1 MRWPVSSFGGPD
13 VHIFRA
19 ERCSTDAAEP
29 EAQAQQASLVRYG
42 RSGDRRPGRRA
53 AAAGVRRPRVGGGY
67 VGGALA
73 QSVEGQFF
81 STADWQRARLEMWH
95 ADKLVRSGQ
104 PTANQWA
111 AVQRGL
117 DELLISPAVKR
128 RAGIELRKHAADV
141 DADAAVAMTAR
152 YQQRLQSL
160 KSV

>member
-1 MRWPVSSFGGPD
+1 MVG
-13 VHIFRA
+13 V
-19 ERCSTDAAEP
+19 AEP
-29 EAQAQQASLVRYG
+29 TVAGPGDVQPPLGFDAHELVT
-42 RSGDRRPGRRA
+42 DLWA
-53 AAAGVRRPRVGGGY
+53 
-67 VGGALA
+67 ALA

-81 STADWQRARLEMWH
+81 STTDWQRARLEMWH

-128 RAGIELRKHAADV
+128 RAGIELRKHAAD
-141 DADAAVAMTAR
+141 ADELEAVSMTAK
-152 YQQRLQSL
+152 YQQVL

>member
-1 MRWPVSSFGGPD
+1 MSTYSAPKGVPPKPPSQRRRRNKPASYGAADPVIVGQG
-13 VHIFRA
+13 
-19 ERCSTDAAEP
+19 DAQPPLGFDAH
-29 EAQAQQASLVRYG
+29 ALVA
-42 RSGDRRPGRRA
+42 DMWA
-53 AAAGVRRPRVGGGY
+53 
-67 VGGALA
+67 ALA

-111 AVQRGL
+111 AVHRGL

-128 RAGIELRKHAADV
+128 RAGIELRKHAAD
-141 DADAAVAMTAR
+141 ADELEAVSLVGK
-152 YQQRLQSL
+152 YQQVL

>member
-1 MRWPVSSFGGPD
+1 VIVGQG
-13 VHIFRA
+13 
-19 ERCSTDAAEP
+19 DAQPPLGFDAH
-29 EAQAQQASLVRYG
+29 ALVA
-42 RSGDRRPGRRA
+42 DMWA
-53 AAAGVRRPRVGGGY
+53 
-67 VGGALA
+67 ALA

-111 AVQRGL
+111 AVQREL

-128 RAGIELRKHAADV
+128 RAGIELRKHAADA
-141 DADAAVAMTAR
+141 DEDAAVSMVGR
-152 YQQRLQSL
+152 YRQIL

>member
-1 MRWPVSSFGGPD
+1 M
-13 VHIFRA
+13 
-19 ERCSTDAAEP
+19 STYSAPKGVPPKPPSQRRRRNKPASYGVAEP
-29 EAQAQQASLVRYG
+29 VLAGQADGQPPLGFDAHELVVGLWSASG
-42 RSGDRRPGRRA
+42 S
-53 AAAGVRRPRVGGGY
+53 
-67 VGGALA
+67 
-73 QSVEGQFF
+73 SVEGQSY

-128 RAGIELRKHAADV
+128 RAGIELRKHAADA
-141 DADAAVAMTAR
+141 DEDAAVSMVGR
-152 YQQRLQSL
+152 YRQIL